1 MTQNS
6 LQRLQPY
13 YSNKHKM
20 LINSYL
26 GSCKC
31 SNLHKNKQVTTAYYS
46 LLQKRAYNADTTDK

>member
-13 YSNKHKM
+13 NNSKHKM
-20 LINSYL
+20 LINSSL

-46 LLQKRAYNADTTDK
+46 LLHKQAYNADTTYK